1 MEGRLSSDI
10 ILQDWF
16 RKMRENQRLAV
27 NFCALAL
34 MSQRSNSFK
43 GRTVTCQLATA
54 HREH

>member
-34 MSQRSNSFK
+34 MS
-43 GRTVTCQLATA
+43 
-54 HREH
+54 